1 MKTNNKYTITTFNEY
16 ELYHIKSEIDF
27 ISTELR
33 DNMEYLTP
41 EQPDYYETQ
50 DNIEILERVILL
62 LDELVHLQ

>member
-1 MKTNNKYTITTFNEY
+1 MKTNNTYTITNFNEY
-16 ELYHIKSEIDF
+16 ELYHLKSEIDY

-33 DNMEYLTP
+33 NNMEYMTP
-41 EQPDYYETQ
+41 EQPEYYETQ